1 MDYTIKI
8 KKILSEVLEL
18 EDRLDSMTVDT
29 ILLGNIPELDSV
41 AVVTIILTLEK
52 NFSISISD
60 DEVSAKTFETLGTLA
75 NFVEKKLVNKNK
87 QSF

>member
-18 EDRLDSMTVDT
+18 GDRLDSMTVDT

-75 NFVEKKLVNKNK
+75 NFVEKKLANKNK

>member
-18 EDRLDSMTVDT
+18 GDRLDSMTVDT

-60 DEVSAKTFETLGTLA
+60 DEVSAKTFETFGTLA
-75 NFVEKKLVNKNK
+75 NFVEKKLANKNK

>member
-1 MDYTIKI
+1 MDYTIKL

-60 DEVSAKTFETLGTLA
+60 DEVSAKTFETLGTLV
-75 NFVEKKLVNKNK
+75 NFVEKKLANKNK

>member
-1 MDYTIKI
+1 MDYTIKL

-60 DEVSAKTFETLGTLA
+60 DEVSAKTFETFGTLA
-75 NFVEKKLVNKNK
+75 NFVEKKLANKNK

>member
-1 MDYTIKI
+1 MDYTIKL

-18 EDRLDSMTVDT
+18 EDRFDSMTVDT

-75 NFVEKKLVNKNK
+75 NFVEKKLANKNK

>member
-1 MDYTIKI
+1 MDYTIKL
-8 KKILSEVLEL
+8 KKILSEILEL

-60 DEVSAKTFETLGTLA
+60 DEVSAKTFETLGTLV
-75 NFVEKKLVNKNK
+75 NFVEKKLANKNK

>member
-1 MDYTIKI
+1 MDYTIKL
-8 KKILSEVLEL
+8 KKILSEILEL

-60 DEVSAKTFETLGTLA
+60 DEVSAKTFETLGTLV
-75 NFVEKKLVNKNK
+75 NFVEKKLANKNK
-87 QSF
+87 PSF

>member
-18 EDRLDSMTVDT
+18 GDRFDSMTVDT

-75 NFVEKKLVNKNK
+75 NFVEKKLANKNK

>member
-1 MDYTIKI
+1 MDYTIKL
-8 KKILSEVLEL
+8 KKILSEILEL

-75 NFVEKKLVNKNK
+75 NFVEKKLANKNK
-87 QSF
+87 

>member
-1 MDYTIKI
+1 MDYTIKL

-75 NFVEKKLVNKNK
+75 NFVEKKLANKNK